1 MPRLK
6 FSFHKLNVNY
16 KVDLKHSNIVSC
28 DMLRTLVHTFISLV
42 HTFISTGNSCLKNY
56 KLTNKV
62 SLTRPIGKIRCI
74 SDDTKLFAC
83 CEMAV
88 TR

>member
-28 DMLRTLVHTFISLV
+28 DMLRTLV